1 MTRKTFNTEEERQIA
16 KKEYKKKYY
25 QENKHKQLIYNMRY
39 RHRVNPPKYINDLN
53 QLIERKNHIRRLF
66 SEENAI
72 LDREIE
78 RLNSWNPLEADSL
91 KPQKIKIVSKN
102 MKIVFE

>member
-1 MTRKTFNTEEERQIA
+1 MIIDDYVFYT
-16 KKEYKKKYY
+16 KEYKKKYY
-25 QENKHKQLIYNMRY
+25 HENKHKQQIYNMRY

-53 QLIERKNHIRRLF
+53 QLKERKNHIRRLF